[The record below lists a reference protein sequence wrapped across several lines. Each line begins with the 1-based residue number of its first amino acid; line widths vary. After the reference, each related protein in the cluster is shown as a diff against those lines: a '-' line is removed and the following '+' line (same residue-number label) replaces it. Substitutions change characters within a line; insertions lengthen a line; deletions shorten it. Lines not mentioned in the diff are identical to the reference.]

1 MDRGIL
7 VDGRCATT
15 LPDVYA
21 AGDCAQGYDAV
32 SGEKR
37 MLPLWPNAVLQGET
51 AGINMAGGRAD
62 YTQGIAL
69 NASGVFGRTPTAVT
83 STSNSSSVPLWSRA
97 VFPRNAAA
105 LSFR

>member
-1 MDRGIL
+1 M
-7 VDGRCATT
+7 
-15 LPDVYA
+15 
-21 AGDCAQGYDAV
+21 

-69 NASGVFGRTPTAVT
+69 NASACSACTWLRRAVMRARASRCRGTAAT
-83 STSNSSSVPLWSRA
+83 NALSRQTAFSRA
-97 VFPRNAAA
+97 LSWWGMYPAPVFIQTSSARKAAVGDR
-105 LSFR
+105 L